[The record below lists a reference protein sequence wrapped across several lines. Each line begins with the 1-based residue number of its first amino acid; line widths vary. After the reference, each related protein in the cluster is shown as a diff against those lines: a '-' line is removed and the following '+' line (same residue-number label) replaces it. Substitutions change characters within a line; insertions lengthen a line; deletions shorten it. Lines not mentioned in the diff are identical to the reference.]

1 MIKDLPTWEKFQ
13 EDLLRDVRD
22 PKQKSQVSRICKKAK
37 DLFES
42 FSDAEKDYIMK
53 NNYTRAIF
61 RGIS

>member
-13 EDLLRDVRD
+13 KDLLKDVED
-22 PKQKSQVSRICKKAK
+22 PEQKRQMTEACKRAK
-37 DLFES
+37 ELFET

-61 RGIS
+61 RSMS

>member
-13 EDLLRDVRD
+13 KDLLKDVED
-22 PKQKSQVSRICKKAK
+22 PEQKRQMTKAYK
-37 DLFES
+37 RAKELFET

-61 RGIS
+61 RSIS

>member
-13 EDLLRDVRD
+13 KDLLKDVGD
-22 PKQKSQVSRICKKAK
+22 PEQKRQMSKVCKKAK

-42 FSDAEKDYIMK
+42 LSDAEKDYIMK

-61 RGIS
+61 RSIP